1 MKPKIIVILGPT
13 ATGKSHCGIKLALKL
28 KTEIISGDSMLV
40 YKKMDIGTAKPSEEE
55 LALVP
60 HHFVNILEPYE
71 DFNVFDFKA
80 KAEVLINE
88 INALGKI
95 PLLVGG
101 TGLYVKA
108 LLENYNF
115 ASVNEKNELRKEL
128 EVFADEQ
135 GNSALYSKLV
145 ALDSEAA
152 SRLHV
157 NDRRR
162 VIRAIETALEGEK
175 VSQTHSNE
183 VVYDAVVFG
192 LRMPRAKLYERI
204 NARVDDMVR
213 SGLFEETKKL
223 LEAGIPAE
231 AQSMKSIGYRQAV
244 QYYNGEMSKEEAIDK
259 IKQYTRN
266 FAKRQVTW
274 YNKMPYIQWFD
285 LENDFDYDQITEDMF
300 QILVKKF
307 KLL

>member
-1 MKPKIIVILGPT
+1 MKQKIVVILGPT

-40 YKKMDIGTAKPSEEE
+40 YKKMNIGTAKPSDDE
-55 LALVP
+55 LALAP

-80 KAEVLINE
+80 KAEVLITE
-88 INALGKI
+88 INARGKI

-101 TGLYVKA
+101 TGLYIKA

-115 ASVNEKNELRKEL
+115 ASVNEKNELRREL

-145 ALDSEAA
+145 TLDSEAA

-204 NARVDDMVR
+204 NARVDDMVGN
-213 SGLFEETKKL
+213 GLFEETKKL
-223 LEAGIPAE
+223 LEAGIPAD

>member
-40 YKKMDIGTAKPSEEE
+40 YKDMNIGTAKPSEEE
-55 LALVP
+55 LALAP

-80 KAEVLINE
+80 KAEVLISE
-88 INALGKI
+88 INARGKI

-101 TGLYVKA
+101 TGLYIKA

-115 ASVNEKNELRKEL
+115 ASVNEKNELRREL
-128 EVFADEQ
+128 EVFADEH

-145 ALDSEAA
+145 ALDKEAA

-213 SGLFEETKKL
+213 TGLFEETKKL
-223 LEAGIPAE
+223 LEAGIPVD

-266 FAKRQVTW
+266 FAKRQATW

>member
-1 MKPKIIVILGPT
+1 MKQKIVVILGPT

-40 YKKMDIGTAKPSEEE
+40 YKKMDIGTAKPSDDE
-55 LALVP
+55 LALAP

-80 KAEVLINE
+80 KAEVLIAE
-88 INALGKI
+88 INARGKI

-101 TGLYVKA
+101 TGLYIKA

-115 ASVNEKNELRKEL
+115 ASVNEKNELRREL
-128 EVFADEQ
+128 EVFAEEQ

-204 NARVDDMVR
+204 NARVDDMV
-213 SGLFEETKKL
+213 SNGLFEETKKL
-223 LEAGIPAE
+223 LEAGIPSE

>member
-1 MKPKIIVILGPT
+1 MKSKIIVILGPT

-40 YKKMDIGTAKPSEEE
+40 YKDMNIGTAKPSDEE
-55 LALVP
+55 LALAP
-60 HHFVNILEPYE
+60 HHFVNILQPYE

-88 INALGKI
+88 INARGKI

-101 TGLYVKA
+101 TGLYIKA
-108 LLENYNF
+108 LLENYKF
-115 ASVNEKNELRKEL
+115 ASVNEKNELRREL
-128 EVFADEQ
+128 EVFADEN

-213 SGLFEETKKL
+213 TGLFEETKKL
-223 LEAGIPAE
+223 LETGIPVD

>member
-1 MKPKIIVILGPT
+1 MKQKIVVILGPT

-40 YKKMDIGTAKPSEEE
+40 YKKMNIGTAKPSDDE
-55 LALVP
+55 LALAP

-80 KAEVLINE
+80 KAEVLITE
-88 INALGKI
+88 INARGKI

-101 TGLYVKA
+101 TGLYIKA

-115 ASVNEKNELRKEL
+115 ASVNEKNELRREL
-128 EVFADEQ
+128 EVFAEEQ

-204 NARVDDMVR
+204 NARVDEMVR
-213 SGLFEETKKL
+213 NGLFEETKKL

-244 QYYNGEMSKEEAIDK
+244 QYYKGEMSKEEAIDK

-300 QILVKKF
+300 QILVKNF

>member
-40 YKKMDIGTAKPSEEE
+40 YKKMNIGTAKPSDNE
-55 LALVP
+55 LTLAP

-80 KAEVLINE
+80 KAEVLIAE
-88 INALGKI
+88 INARGKI

-101 TGLYVKA
+101 TGLYIKA

-115 ASVNEKNELRKEL
+115 ASVNEKNELRREL
-128 EVFADEQ
+128 EVFAEEQ

-204 NARVDDMVR
+204 NARVDDMV
-213 SGLFEETKKL
+213 SNGLFEETKKL
-223 LEAGIPAE
+223 LEAGISSE

>member
-1 MKPKIIVILGPT
+1 MKQKIVVILGPT

-40 YKKMDIGTAKPSEEE
+40 YKKMNIGTAKPCDDE
-55 LALVP
+55 LALAP

-80 KAEVLINE
+80 KAEVLITE
-88 INALGKI
+88 INARGKI

-101 TGLYVKA
+101 TGLYIKA

-115 ASVNEKNELRKEL
+115 ASVNEKNELRREL
-128 EVFADEQ
+128 EVFAEEQ

-204 NARVDDMVR
+204 NARVDDMV
-213 SGLFEETKKL
+213 SNGLFEETKKL
-223 LEAGIPAE
+223 LEAGIPSE

-244 QYYNGEMSKEEAIDK
+244 QYYKGEMSKEEAIDK

>member
-1 MKPKIIVILGPT
+1 MKQKIVVILGPT

-40 YKKMDIGTAKPSEEE
+40 YKKMNIGTAKPSDAE
-55 LALVP
+55 LALAP

-80 KAEVLINE
+80 KAEVLITE
-88 INALGKI
+88 INARGKI

-101 TGLYVKA
+101 TGLYIKA
-108 LLENYNF
+108 LLENYYF
-115 ASVNEKNELRKEL
+115 ASVNEKNELRREL
-128 EVFADEQ
+128 EIFADEQ
-135 GNSALYSKLV
+135 GNSALYSKLA

-204 NARVDDMVR
+204 NARVDEMVR
-213 SGLFEETKKL
+213 NGLFEETKKL

>member
-1 MKPKIIVILGPT
+1 MKQKIVVILGPT
-13 ATGKSHCGIKLALKL
+13 ATCKSHCGIKLALKL

-40 YKKMDIGTAKPSEEE
+40 YKEMNIGTAKPSDDE
-55 LALVP
+55 LALAP

-80 KAEVLINE
+80 KAEVLIAE
-88 INALGKI
+88 INARGKI

-101 TGLYVKA
+101 TGLYIKA

-115 ASVNEKNELRKEL
+115 ASVNEKNELRREL
-128 EVFADEQ
+128 EVFAEEQ

-204 NARVDDMVR
+204 NARVDDMV
-213 SGLFEETKKL
+213 SNGLFEETKKL
-223 LEAGIPAE
+223 LEAGIPSE

-244 QYYNGEMSKEEAIDK
+244 QYYKGEMSKEEAIDK

>member
-1 MKPKIIVILGPT
+1 MKQKIVVILGPT

-28 KTEIISGDSMLV
+28 QTEIISGDSMLV
-40 YKKMDIGTAKPSEEE
+40 YKKMNIGTAKPSADE

-60 HHFVNILEPYE
+60 HHFVNILEPPE

-80 KAEVLINE
+80 KAEVLITE
-88 INALGKI
+88 INARGKI

-101 TGLYVKA
+101 TGLYIKA

-115 ASVNEKNELRKEL
+115 ASVNEKNELRREL

-145 ALDSEAA
+145 VLDSEAA

-213 SGLFEETKKL
+213 NGLFEETKKL

-231 AQSMKSIGYRQAV
+231 AQSMKSIGYRQAF
-244 QYYNGEMSKEEAIDK
+244 QYYNGEMTKEEAIDK

-285 LENDFDYDQITEDMF
+285 LENDFDYDQIAEDMF

>member
-1 MKPKIIVILGPT
+1 MKQKIVVILGPT

-40 YKKMDIGTAKPSEEE
+40 YKKMNIGTAKPSDDE
-55 LALVP
+55 LAVAP
-60 HHFVNILEPYE
+60 HYFVNILEPYE

-80 KAEVLINE
+80 KAEVLIAE
-88 INALGKI
+88 INARGKI

-101 TGLYVKA
+101 TGLYIKA

-115 ASVNEKNELRKEL
+115 ASVNEKNELRREL
-128 EVFADEQ
+128 EVLADEQ
-135 GNSALYSKLV
+135 GNTALYSKLV

-175 VSQTHSNE
+175 VSQIHSNE

-204 NARVDDMVR
+204 NARVDDMV
-213 SGLFEETKKL
+213 SNGLFEETKKL
-223 LEAGIPAE
+223 LEAGIPSE